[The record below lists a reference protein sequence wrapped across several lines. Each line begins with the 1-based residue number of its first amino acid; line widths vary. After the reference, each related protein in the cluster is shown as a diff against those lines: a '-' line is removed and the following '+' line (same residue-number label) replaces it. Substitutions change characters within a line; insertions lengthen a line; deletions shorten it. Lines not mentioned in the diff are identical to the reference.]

1 MSETPKW
8 TPPIMLITS
17 GPTGSGKSKLPNVV
31 FDLLGIENPAHETIL
46 IDDFVEKD
54 ATYKKEIYKIL
65 SEYKKNEN
73 TVEAEFTEENL
84 TDVDLRSKFN
94 DQYWA
99 TRLASKKRLTNL
111 TDDHPIRCNYTPGI
125 DTDKIDIKQEKGETC
140 AKLNPTDS
148 NEFEYCS
155 IMHDVQLRQ
164 SIGKKNVVYETQGT
178 SFPYWLWDNC
188 FVTEKTPIIIAY
200 SLVKR
205 DELRTRIIR
214 RTLQNINDFF
224 NTYNPDIESQS
235 NAPRLTTYP
244 DITGVSTTE
253 GNDFDGKLYAIAIQI
268 KNLLEQC
275 ENNSCTETI
284 FDSDVDLRKKKEQKK
299 LGSTPVEEI
308 IAERNNRKSNVRI
321 LIYNNNVKER
331 DKPQLIYD
339 SEGINRDNPVE
350 EVYQEVLK
358 HLGINEEFMNKQA
371 SLLPAKT
378 KGGIMNRKVYKT
390 VKQRYSRKKTK
401 SVSTRKTKIKRRN
414 NTKQTK
420 YKKSKKQRV

>member
-1 MSETPKW
+1 MSET
-8 TPPIMLITS
+8 PIMLITS
-17 GPTGSGKSKLPNVV
+17 GPTGSGKSKLPDVV
-31 FDLLGIENPAHETIL
+31 FNLLGIENPVPTTIL

-65 SEYKKNEN
+65 VDFKERKNKSSEYIDK
-73 TVEAEFTEENL
+73 FEEKHL
-84 TDVDLRSKFN
+84 TDVGLRSKFN

-99 TRLASKKRLTNL
+99 TRLASKKGLTKL

-140 AKLNPTDS
+140 AKLDPTDS

-164 SIGKKNVVYETQGT
+164 SIGKENVVYETQGT

-188 FVTEKTPIIIAY
+188 FITEKTPIIIAY

-214 RTLQNINDFF
+214 RTLQNINEFF
-224 NTYNPDIESQS
+224 NTYKTDIRSQS

-244 DITGVSTTE
+244 DIKDVNTTE

-268 KNLLEQC
+268 KNLLEHC
-275 ENNSCTETI
+275 EKNSCTENI
-284 FDSDVDLRKKKEQKK
+284 FNSDVDLRKKKEQNK
-299 LGSTPVEEI
+299 LGQKTVEEI

-331 DKPQLIYD
+331 EKPQLIYD
-339 SEGINRDNPVE
+339 SEGINRHTPVE
-350 EVYQEVLK
+350 EVYQEVLNY
-358 HLGINEEFMNKQA
+358 LGIDEEFMDNQA
-371 SLLPAKT
+371 SLLSTKS